1 MVCVED
7 IFVSNDK
14 LKQIFPLPRQSDHT
28 SRACSAHAE
37 NGAVQ
42 AIPRNSLREL
52 LLKAAPGEN
61 IEPAVEDFLLDL
73 ADDFIDSVTSFACKL
88 AAHRRSDTVEIDDI
102 MVHLER
108 AWGISVS
115 GLWVDG
121 SMKEIRDPSDI
132 CRMHK
137 SRMLDLRRAFASSL
151 SEEDIMREKEVEALK

>member
-1 MVCVED
+1 L
-7 IFVSNDK
+7 IT
-14 LKQIFPLPRQSDHT
+14 T
-28 SRACSAHAE
+28 SRDPFAK
-37 NGAVQ
+37 Q
-42 AIPRNSLREL
+42 EL

-121 SMKEIRDPSDI
+121 SMKVCSFFQLFKFCEPSSH
-132 CRMHK
+132 RK
-137 SRMLDLRRAFASSL
+137 GNKRPERYL
-151 SEEDIMREKEVEALK
+151 SDAQEPYVGLATRLCIFPV